1 MKAIVENP
9 LNAYHSPTA
18 ISIYVNML
26 NKIVQCNDEKELRE
40 AMKFI
45 SMDYPVTFNSLFD
58 YGFGRDYMW
67 VRERETV
74 NLFSLLNSKNLYIMK
89 KQLINFFHGR
99 FGNKVL
105 KAKYREWWVRF
116 WYGVGALTCTLL
128 FFGMIQFLS
137 WISDLIN
144 YVF

>member
-1 MKAIVENP
+1 MKLLEIHKNGI
-9 LNAYHSPTA
+9 NA
-18 ISIYVNML
+18 N
-26 NKIVQCNDEKELRE
+26 NKTVSYYGLDYEKKK
-40 AMKFI
+40 A
-45 SMDYPVTFNSLFD
+45 
-58 YGFGRDYMW
+58 
-67 VRERETV
+67 V

-105 KAKYREWWVRF
+105 KSRYREWWVRF

-128 FFGMIQFLS
+128 FFWTIQLMS
-137 WISDLIN
+137 WLSDLIN